1 MRQNAV
7 VLVSENEED
16 SFVVWLFAQEMEE
29 LVNR

>member
-16 SFVVWLFAQEMEE
+16 SFTVWFLVQKMEE